1 VPSFTT
7 STNESRSTLPQEI
20 SLSDAVFNI
29 GRTALLVAAFASGDV
44 AVLRTATQDRLHQ
57 DLRFSHAS
65 ASKAALDAGLA
76 AGAWCGW
83 LSGSGPTVAML
94 CDPAEA
100 DRLGAALPDDGHVKV
115 LEIDTLGAHVVS
127 V

>member
-1 VPSFTT
+1 
-7 STNESRSTLPQEI
+7 
-20 SLSDAVFNI
+20 
-29 GRTALLVAAFASGDV
+29 
-44 AVLRTATQDRLHQ
+44 
-57 DLRFSHAS
+57 
-65 ASKAALDAGLA
+65 
-76 AGAWCGW
+76 
-83 LSGSGPTVAML
+83 ML